1 MGSADGALVVPLTR
15 RPCHR
20 ESRRPMRLEAG
31 RLAARLAL
39 FLGTLGLAGC
49 ASYGTVTL
57 DRDRLDYTSAVA
69 NSWKQQTLLNIV
81 KLRYADTPIFVDV
94 GQIVSGYQLQVGGN
108 AAGSVFPGGSAGTLP
123 NPSFFSLG
131 ASGSFTDRPTIT
143 YVPLTGS
150 AFLRTLMTPVPPV
163 RLIELIDAGFAADL
177 LIQVAV
183 QEINGLSNRR
193 AGGRAQA
200 AEPGFVQLLKSLRKI
215 QDSGNVGFRIDVDK
229 ETGKREGL
237 VMFFP
242 KGEVPP
248 EIQVER
254 ETVRKLLHVN
264 PERQDLLITYG
275 SDTDRDDTVAIQT
288 RSAMQILNAVS
299 SYVDV
304 PEEHVRD
311 GRAFPMPPPAPGLP
325 PLIVI
330 TGGASKPDTA
340 FVAVHYRDLWY
351 WIDDRDLRSKG
362 MFTFLL
368 ILLTLAD
375 TSEKTSPPVLT
386 IPAN

>member
-1 MGSADGALVVPLTR
+1 M
-15 RPCHR
+15 RP
-20 ESRRPMRLEAG
+20 ETG

-39 FLGTLGLAGC
+39 FLGVLGLAGC
-49 ASYGTVTL
+49 ASYGSVTL

-150 AFLRTLMTPVPPV
+150 AFIRTLMTPIPPV
-163 RLIELIDAGFAADL
+163 RIIELIDTGFAADL

-183 QEINGLSNRR
+183 QQVNGLSNRR
-193 AGGRAQA
+193 TGGRAQA
-200 AEPGFVQLLKSLRKI
+200 AEPGFVQLLQSLRKV
-215 QDSGNVGFRIDVDK
+215 QDSESVGFRIDIDK
-229 ETGKREGL
+229 ETGQRSGL
-237 VMFFP
+237 VMTFP
-242 KGEVPP
+242 RREIPP
-248 EIQVER
+248 EIQAER
-254 ETVRKLLHVN
+254 EKLRKLLHVN
-264 PERQDLLITYG
+264 PERQDFSITYG
-275 SDTDRDDTVAIQT
+275 SDTDRDDTIAIQT
-288 RSAMQILNAVS
+288 RSAMQILNAIS
-299 SYVDV
+299 AYIEV
-304 PEEHVRD
+304 PEQHIRE
-311 GRAFPMPPPAPGLP
+311 GRAFPTPPPSPGLP
-325 PLIVI
+325 PIVAI
-330 TGGASKPDTA
+330 SSGASKPDTA
-340 FVAVHYRDLWY
+340 FVAVNYRDLWY

-362 MFTFLL
+362 TFTFLL